1 MSNTN
6 SLISIIVPVYNV
18 EPYLRQCLDS
28 IVNQTYS
35 NLEIILIDDGSSD
48 GSPQICDVYAS
59 KDNRIVVIH
68 KENGGQSEAR
78 NRGLD
83 ICKGEFISFIDSDD
97 WVERD
102 YIEILYN
109 ELTLHNSDISIIN
122 HNHFSLDGTYNSI
135 KAFKNETISNIDALK
150 LLITKEPIQHL
161 LMCGKLYKKELFNE
175 IRFPVGQIFEE
186 HLICYKVYYN
196 SKKITSCNKVLYHYL
211 KRSDSTMGQAVNID
225 YIPMWSEQA
234 DYFIEK
240 KEFKLAYI
248 VYCRIA
254 KLCLWNSF
262 NCKKTNQKEKESLDK
277 AHIYCQ
283 KAYEVKKTTNFS
295 YYVLKLFVFHPN
307 LYTLYR
313 KIIDLALVHF
323 QNNL

>member
-1 MSNTN
+1 MQT
-6 SLISIIVPVYNV
+6 LISIIIPVYNV

-48 GSPQICDVYAS
+48 GSPQICDEYAS

-68 KENGGQSEAR
+68 KENRGQSEAR

-196 SKKITSCNKVLYHYL
+196 SKKITSCNKILYHYL
-211 KRSDSTMGQAVNID
+211 KRNDSTMGQATKID
-225 YIPMWSEQA
+225 YIPMWSTQA
-234 DYFIEK
+234 DYFKEK

-248 VYCRIA
+248 VYCRIV

-262 NCKKTNQKEKESLDK
+262 NCKKTNQKEKEQEFLNK
-277 AHIYCQ
+277 ARFFCN
-283 KAYEVKKTTNFS
+283 KANEVKTATNIL
-295 YYVLKLFVFHPN
+295 YYVLKLLTIHPN
-307 LYTLYR
+307 FYTFYR
-313 KIIDLALVHF
+313 KIIDLVHIRF